1 MKFSAIVT
9 VALLQ
14 ASTILA
20 QNWSAPSASIS
31 WDNLQHIRVYAVDPN
46 GDIRE
51 WQWDGNGWSGPSYIG
66 AKARV
71 GTIVT
76 AANDGPRIRVY
87 YQVPGG
93 GAKERVYEGKWMDGA
108 TLP

>member
-1 MKFSAIVT
+1 MVRYYTYKPT
-9 VALLQ
+9 RLQ
-14 ASTILA
+14 ASTTLA
-20 QNWSAPSASIS
+20 QYWSAPSASIS

-76 AANDGPRIRVY
+76 AANDGPRVSLINSLGTAQCIY
-87 YQVPGG
+87 
-93 GAKERVYEGKWMDGA
+93 
-108 TLP
+108 